1 MRLPAQSPAPEALS
15 PLRLPLQR
23 VAGSLRGRRRG
34 RPEGLGAHAF
44 PRRHQ
49 LVERLSATARKALGM
64 GGARRPRG
72 ASARP
77 LTPPGLRAAYL
88 LLYDALSVVGEPGL
102 EQSHFR
108 ETQFGSMIMG
118 GDHFEVHRKCVMYRS
133 PSLRSVVQSP
143 VLPRRRL
150 LHSLLRAKKVCH
162 VRPLESS
169 NRPF

>member
-1 MRLPAQSPAPEALS
+1 MGSFL
-15 PLRLPLQR
+15 PLRLLLQR
-23 VAGSLRGRRRG
+23 VAGSPRGRRRG
-34 RPEGLGAHAF
+34 RPEGLVAHAF

-49 LVERLSATARKALGM
+49 LVERLSATARKTIGM
-64 GGARRPRG
+64 GGVVRRPRG

-77 LTPPGLRAAYL
+77 RTPPGLRAAYL
-88 LLYDALSVVGEPGL
+88 FLLYDALPVAGEPGL